1 MSDFF
6 REKRPYVTIALA
18 AVNLLVFLALEV
30 LGSTEDV
37 NFMFAHGALFGESV
51 RADGEYYRLFTSMFL
66 HYGAAH
72 LMNNLLMLYVIGDRL
87 EEVIGHVKLLLIYLL
102 GGVFANV
109 FTVYIYEMLGINAV
123 SAGASGAIFALMGA
137 MLGCMAR
144 ARSGLMG
151 IGWQRMLLLVG
162 LSVYSGFASPETN
175 NAAHLSGLVFG
186 FLLGVLLYS
195 RKRTVRNQ
203 W

>member
-1 MSDFF
+1 MGEFF
-6 REKRPYVTIALA
+6 RNNKAYVTIALA
-18 AVNLLVFLALEV
+18 AANLAVFLVLEV

-37 NFMFAHGALFGESV
+37 QFMFAHGALFGESV
-51 RADGEYYRLFTSMFL
+51 LADGEYYRLFTSMFL

-87 EEVIGHVKLLLIYLL
+87 EAVTGHVRLLIIYLL
-102 GGVFANV
+102 GGIFANV
-109 FTVYIYEMLGINAV
+109 FTVWIYGVLGITAV
-123 SAGASGAIFALMGA
+123 SAGASGAIFALMGG

-144 ARSGLMG
+144 ARSGLVG

-162 LSVYSGFASPETN
+162 LSVYSGFSSPETN

-186 FLLGVLLYS
+186 FLLGLLLYS
-195 RKRTVRNQ
+195 SRRTAELSS
-203 W
+203 

>member
-1 MSDFF
+1 MSEFF
-6 REKRPYVTIALA
+6 RNNKAYVTMALA
-18 AVNLLVFLALEV
+18 VVNLAVFLVLEV

-37 NFMFAHGALFGESV
+37 QFMFAHGALFGESV
-51 RADGEYYRLFTSMFL
+51 LADGEYYRLFTSMFL

-87 EEVIGHVKLLLIYLL
+87 EAVTGHVRLLIIYLL

-109 FTVYIYEMLGINAV
+109 FTVWIYEVLGITAV
-123 SAGASGAIFALMGA
+123 SAGASGAIFALMGG

-144 ARSGLMG
+144 ARSGLVG

-162 LSVYSGFASPETN
+162 LSVYSGFSSPETN
-175 NAAHLSGLVFG
+175 NAAHLSGLAFG
-186 FLLGVLLYS
+186 FLLGLLLYS
-195 RKRTVRNQ
+195 RRRTAER
-203 W
+203 